1 MPWWRR
7 KAEGPEPDHHTDPN
21 MPLIRLDHVSK
32 VFEGGTDEE
41 TRALDD
47 VSVDIQRGEYVAV
60 SGPSGCG
67 KSTFLSMLALLD
79 SPTSGRY
86 WLNGRATDRLSPGD
100 RARVRNLDVGLVFQS
115 FNLLGDLTVFENVE
129 YPLTVR
135 GVAAA
140 ERKTRVDA
148 ALERVGLTARAKMR
162 PGSLSGG
169 HQQLVAVARAITG
182 RPAVL
187 LADEPTG
194 NLDSK
199 AGDALREMFGELHR
213 DGATVVVVTHDTRWL
228 NDAKRHI
235 HLFDGKVVNPDQPGG
250 AASRLTV

>member
-1 MPWWRR
+1 
-7 KAEGPEPDHHTDPN
+7 

-32 VFEGGTDEE
+32 VFKGDADEE
-41 TRALDD
+41 TFALDD
-47 VSVDIQRGEYVAV
+47 VTVDIQRGEYVAV

-67 KSTFLSMLALLD
+67 KSTFLSMIALLD

-86 WLNGRATDRLSPGD
+86 WLNGRATDRLTPGE

-135 GVAAA
+135 GVPAA
-140 ERKTRVDA
+140 ERKARVDA

-199 AGDALREMFGELHR
+199 AGDALREMFSELHR
-213 DGATVVVVTHDTRWL
+213 DGATVVVVTHDPRWV
-228 NDAKRHI
+228 NDAKRQI
-235 HLFDGKVVNPDQPGG
+235 HLFDGRIVD
-250 AASRLTV
+250 

>member
-1 MPWWRR
+1 MSWWRR
-7 KAEGPEPDHHTDPN
+7 KSEAPEPDHTTDPN

-32 VFEGGTDEE
+32 VFKGDADED
-41 TRALDD
+41 TFALDD
-47 VSVDIQRGEYVAV
+47 VTVDIQRGEYVAV

-67 KSTFLSMLALLD
+67 KSTFLSMIALLD

-86 WLNGRATDRLSPGD
+86 WLNGRATDRLTPGE

-135 GVAAA
+135 GVPAA

-199 AGDALREMFGELHR
+199 AGDALREMFSELHR
-213 DGATVVVVTHDTRWL
+213 DGATVIVVTHDPRWV
-228 NDAKRHI
+228 NDAKRQI
-235 HLFDGKVVNPDQPGG
+235 HLFDGRIVD
-250 AASRLTV
+250 